1 MASKRISQL
10 PPALSV
16 SGNSLLAIVN
26 NNVTEKVTI
35 SQLPLGITSVNNL
48 GDGASLGFV
57 SQNELR
63 LKTLVAGT
71 GLSFTTSFNSIT
83 LNTVFNVNNVGSG
96 TSLINTFT
104 NPNLVLKSITGS
116 GNITITDNTTS
127 INIASTPLTTSNTG
141 SGTSFINSFT
151 NNNLAIKSITGSGSV
166 TVTDNT
172 TSIDITS
179 VPVTS
184 STTGSGTSFINS
196 FTNSNLALKSI
207 TGSGSVTVTDNTTS
221 INIAST
227 PVTAS
232 SSGSGT
238 SLIDSFTNSNLAL
251 KSITGSNGIIITNN
265 TTSIDIANTNNINFA
280 QILAI
285 GMLKC

>member
-1 MASKRISQL
+1 L
-10 PPALSV
+10 PPASSV

-63 LKTLVAGT
+63 LKTLVAGI
-71 GLSFTTSFNSIT
+71 GLSFTTSFNNVT

-104 NPNLVLKSITGS
+104 NPNLALKSITGS

-151 NNNLAIKSITGSGSV
+151 NNNLA
-166 TVTDNT
+166 
-172 TSIDITS
+172 
-179 VPVTS
+179 
-184 STTGSGTSFINS
+184 
-196 FTNSNLALKSI
+196 LKSI
-207 TGSGSVTVTDNTTS
+207 TGSNNITVTDNTTS

-251 KSITGSNGIIITNN
+251 KSITGSNGIIVTNN